1 MISQSHP
8 GPSVGIGSAFGTQ
21 ILSMKV
27 LFVGNK
33 RNKTKLS
40 DHNKC
45 FINFPFYAFFLLN
58 VTVNILCTVLLP
70 NKIFILNSKFGV
82 VTEWKLE
89 GKVRKNSF

>member
-8 GPSVGIGSAFGTQ
+8 GPSVGIGSAFGRQ

-27 LFVGNK
+27 LSVGNK
-33 RNKTKLS
+33 RNKTNLS

-45 FINFPFYAFFLLN
+45 FINFPFIRSSCSS

-82 VTEWKLE
+82 VTEA
-89 GKVRKNSF
+89 GR

>member
-1 MISQSHP
+1 
-8 GPSVGIGSAFGTQ
+8 
-21 ILSMKV
+21 MKV
-27 LFVGNK
+27 LSVGNK

-45 FINFPFYAFFLLN
+45 FINFPFYAFFLFKCDVMVN
-58 VTVNILCTVLLP
+58 VLCTVLLP